1 MQYVFKLSVEILFL
15 FGKVVSPIFFK
26 KIKLIFSSSF
36 FSAFSS
42 FSVGASNAIVVTA
55 GGTSSSSAEP
65 GKEEEEE
72 EMESDARDTACWL
85 FTLLSD
91 DDLFAILE
99 LLPLSSLFLSVAPT
113 SRKLAALAEPH
124 FRLACM
130 KHQWRPPRRM
140 ADHPFVWRQ
149 LLRTRAC
156 AVCLGHDAHFPV
168 RKETLSGG
176 VSGGQPLFR
185 LCQPCAKRDKVQQQI
200 TRHGY
205 EVAAIGEHGKALFAR
220 QFHMPLFG
228 HANGFSDRAVQ
239 TKVKR
244 TGL

>member
-1 MQYVFKLSVEILFL
+1 
-15 FGKVVSPIFFK
+15 
-26 KIKLIFSSSF
+26 
-36 FSAFSS
+36 
-42 FSVGASNAIVVTA
+42 
-55 GGTSSSSAEP
+55 
-65 GKEEEEE
+65 
-72 EMESDARDTACWL
+72 MESDARDTACWL